1 MNENEVL
8 NLYKEGY
15 STYQISKI
23 LNTYPNK
30 IRRCLIKLGVKLKN
44 KSEAQK
50 NALQKGLAKI
60 PTEGKER
67 TNEEKLKI
75 SQGMSKS
82 WKNMDEEKYKYRC
95 EMAKQKW
102 MKLSE
107 EEKERMRQLA
117 LKEIHRASREGSKLE
132 RFIRDVLVKNSYNVV
147 YHYIL
152 DNTQL
157 EVDMYLPSLKTII
170 EVDGLS
176 HFEPIWGEERFQKQV
191 EADMKKNG
199 LILTKGFVMIRIKH
213 IHDSLTIANRHKIE
227 KLILKL
233 VRDIENDYPKKP
245 ERYIEVEL

>member
-50 NALQKGLAKI
+50 NALEKGLAKI

-67 TNEEKLKI
+67 TSEEKLKI

>member
-8 NLYKEGY
+8 DLYKEGY

-107 EEKERMRQLA
+107 KEKERMRQLA

-132 RFIRDVLVKNSYNVV
+132 RFIRDVLVKNNYNVV